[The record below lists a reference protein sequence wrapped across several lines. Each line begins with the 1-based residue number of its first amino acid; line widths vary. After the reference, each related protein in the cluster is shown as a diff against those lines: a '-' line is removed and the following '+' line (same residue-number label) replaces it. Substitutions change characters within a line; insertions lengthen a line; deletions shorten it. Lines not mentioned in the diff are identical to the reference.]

1 MGPKSISSLRGSYIW
16 SEDKQMPALFDS
28 RSTLGPCH
36 FMQGHTVQALHA
48 TPVLPMFN
56 HFYKF
61 NAVDIPQA
69 ETDKTRNPK
78 LEMPGRPV
86 VGVPTTPRER
96 VHGKQLLQLAPGFRT
111 PKMLQLLETVKGLRL
126 MGTTA

>member
-1 MGPKSISSLRGSYIW
+1 MSFHAGPYSPSLTCNSY
-16 SEDKQMPALFDS
+16 SAD
-28 RSTLGPCH
+28 
-36 FMQGHTVQALHA
+36 VQPFLQIQCCRY
-48 TPVLPMFN
+48 P
-56 HFYKF
+56 
-61 NAVDIPQA
+61 A

-86 VGVPTTPRER
+86 VGAPTTPRET
-96 VHGKQLLQLAPGFRT
+96 VHGKQLLQLAPSFRT